1 MKKEKKIKIAIFIS
15 LIIFILVWL
24 NSCGNSIEEKRYSK
38 AEYDSLMMSDSSVIR
53 YTIGDP
59 SDSIYCY
66 GKENDFI
73 WSMDIPPIEKEKDTV
88 IVKGEISVK
97 WVPLIGDSFEGKFG
111 DYLEGIYLVTK
122 TDTFVYVYSGHRKA
136 K

>member
-1 MKKEKKIKIAIFIS
+1 
-15 LIIFILVWL
+15 
-24 NSCGNSIEEKRYSK
+24 
-38 AEYDSLMMSDSSVIR
+38 MSDSSVIR

-66 GKENDFI
+66 GRRDPFSGVDWNVGFE
-73 WSMDIPPIEKEKDTV
+73 PVAKEKDTL

-97 WVPLIGDSFEGKFG
+97 WVPLIGDSFEVEIG
-111 DYLEGIYLVTK
+111 DNFDEIYIKTK
-122 TDTFVYVYSGHRKA
+122 IDTFVYVYSGHRKA